1 MKTLVLYFTLAFL
14 FGGIMS
20 TQAQQVNLLDTEAED
35 ANFESITTT
44 KTWPPKGVWG
54 RAGGSGGTRNTTVRT
69 HNLTDSALLAGVNA
83 FWKSRYS
90 YLFVYMRGSNT
101 PNDYVWRKLSN
112 LTPGKSYT
120 VSFWYKTP
128 ASTAFAPTGH
138 VKFGVVT
145 DVADIQVWNIANPL
159 SPVVEFGHVEPVTG
173 TEVGSVTEHKLVK
186 NKFTVPAGFSEV
198 YVAWV
203 RSIDGEQQIYLDNM
217 SLVEGDY
224 TAVNEVQAAKRISVY
239 PNPATNTLWLA
250 NSSNSWKEVSI
261 MDAQGK
267 VIKKLSNVSNSID
280 VESLNPGLYLLKGI
294 SDEGVMTS
302 SFIKK

>member
-1 MKTLVLYFTLAFL
+1 MKTLALYFTLAFL

-20 TQAQQVNLLDTEAED
+20 TQAQQVNSLDNDTED
-35 ANFESITTT
+35 ANFESITVS

-54 RAGGSGGTRNTTVRT
+54 KAGGGSINANTTVRT
-69 HNLTDSALLAGVNA
+69 QNLTDSALNAGTNP

-90 YLFVYMRGSNT
+90 YLFVYMKGSNT
-101 PNDYVWRKLSN
+101 PCHYVWRKLSN

-128 ASTAFAPTGH
+128 ASTAFTPAGH

-145 DVADIQVWNIANPL
+145 DIVDIQVGTIANPI

-186 NKFTVPAGFSEV
+186 NKFTVPAGKTEV

-203 RSIDGEQQIYLDNM
+203 RSSDAEQQIYVDNM

-224 TAVNEVQAAKRISVY
+224 TGIKEIQAAKRISVY
-239 PNPATNTLWLA
+239 PNPATNTIRFGNTFDKW
-250 NSSNSWKEVSI
+250 NKVSI
-261 MDAQGK
+261 IDAQGK
-267 VIKKLSNVSNSID
+267 VIKNISNVSSSLD
-280 VESLNPGLYLLKGI
+280 VEFLNSGLYLLKCT
-294 SDEGVMTS
+294 SDEGVYQS

>member
-1 MKTLVLYFTLAFL
+1 MKTLALYFTLAFL
-14 FGGIMS
+14 IGGIMS
-20 TQAQQVNLLDTEAED
+20 TQAQQVNLLDTETED
-35 ANFESITTT
+35 ANFESITVSR
-44 KTWPPKGVWG
+44 TWPLKGVWG
-54 RAGGSGGTRNTTVRT
+54 RAGGSGGTTNTTVRT
-69 HNLTDSALLAGVNA
+69 HNLTDSALLAGANPH
-83 FWKSRYS
+83 WKTPYS
-90 YLFVYMRGSNT
+90 YLFMYMRGSNK

-112 LTPGKSYT
+112 LTPGQSYT

-128 ASTAFAPTGH
+128 LSTAVAASGH

-159 SPVVEFGHVEPVTG
+159 SPVVEFGHIEPDG
-173 TEVGSVTEHKLVK
+173 AAEIGSTLEHKLVK
-186 NKFTVPAGFSEV
+186 NKFTVPVGFSEV

-239 PNPATNTLWLA
+239 PNPAANTIWLGD
-250 NSSNSWKEVSI
+250 NTKSWKEISI
-261 MDAQGK
+261 IDAQGK
-267 VIKKLSNVSNSID
+267 VIKKMSNVSNSID

-294 SDEGVMTS
+294 SDEGVYQS